1 MSGFWMER
9 GDIAAR
15 VQHALERCGLPPECL
30 ELEVT
35 EDEMMD
41 FGEQGVALLD
51 HLAALG
57 VGLAIDDFGT
67 GHSSLLRLKRMPVH
81 KLKIDRGFVVD
92 LPCSDSDSAMARAII
107 ALGKS
112 LQLKVI
118 AEGVETAAQE
128 ALLHELGCD
137 LGQGYLYNR
146 PMPAAELETMLQQT
160 RHLAD

>member
-1 MSGFWMER
+1 M
-9 GDIAAR
+9 
-15 VQHALERCGLPPECL
+15 
-30 ELEVT
+30 
-35 EDEMMD
+35 
-41 FGEQGVALLD
+41 
-51 HLAALG
+51 G

-67 GHSSLLRLKRMPVH
+67 GHSSLLRLKRMPVN

-112 LQLKVI
+112 LHLRVI

-128 ALLHELGCD
+128 TLLRELGCD

-146 PMPAAELETMLQQT
+146 PMPATELESMLDRAQS
-160 RHLAD
+160 